1 MDGITPDCILRSCS
15 DMVADAINE
24 LTPLFIK
31 HNNTFSVAGPVLGT
45 AGATERV
52 GHIRALKE
60 HTI

>member
-1 MDGITPDCILRSCS
+1 MESLLIVFFAAALTWW
-15 DMVADAINE
+15 ADAINE